1 MVEPRFLKR
10 GGLVVDTSA
19 GSIQFGIP
27 PETIKDSLISG
38 FEVPQFFVVPDGIEF
53 IYLLFS
59 CFFLK

>member
-38 FEVPQFFVVPDGIEF
+38 FEVPQFFVVPDSI
-53 IYLLFS
+53 
-59 CFFLK
+59 